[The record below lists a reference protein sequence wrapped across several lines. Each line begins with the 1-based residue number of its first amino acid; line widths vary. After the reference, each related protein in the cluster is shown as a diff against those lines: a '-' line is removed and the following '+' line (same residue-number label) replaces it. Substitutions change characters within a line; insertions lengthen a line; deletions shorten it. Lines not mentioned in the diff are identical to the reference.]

1 MQATIDKKIG
11 VILTLYLPFLEGAE
25 IRCFFI
31 IANHTTVVFHLKKSG
46 ILHGETSLK
55 QEKLYLNCFSSLSC
69 CLLSIFLT
77 YNLFFSTQLSKILV
91 SKLASFAANLFS
103 CSWPG
108 NNFVISLCY
117 ESANHVQF

>member
-1 MQATIDKKIG
+1 MQATIDKKIR
-11 VILTLYLPFLEGAE
+11 VILSYTCHLPKEQKLSV
-25 IRCFFI
+25 FFI

-55 QEKLYLNCFSSLSC
+55 QKELYLNCLSSLSC

-103 CSWPG
+103 CS
-108 NNFVISLCY
+108 
-117 ESANHVQF
+117 